1 MKLKKYIACI
11 CEGSAE
17 NAIIDILVD
26 NNLLI
31 FNREDMLDEKVI
43 RCRKAKNFE
52 ERYLRKGFDDQISI
66 IRILDSR
73 GENFC
78 LSKAYANKIDV
89 INVITAPEIEMLIIF
104 NEGEFKH
111 FCNSK
116 LMPSEFCKSILHIQN
131 VKSYDFV
138 YEYFSDSY
146 NLVNAINEYHKNKK
160 VKDGEKCLYDLL
172 K

>member
-1 MKLKKYIACI
+1 MV
-11 CEGSAE
+11 G
-17 NAIIDILVD
+17 
-26 NNLLI
+26 
-31 FNREDMLDEKVI
+31 
-43 RCRKAKNFE
+43 
-52 ERYLRKGFDDQISI
+52 
-66 IRILDSR
+66 SR

-116 LMPSEFCKSILHIQN
+116 LMPSEFCKRILHIQN

-138 YEYFSDSY
+138 YDYFSDSY
-146 NLVNAINEYHKNKK
+146 KLVNAINEYHKNKK
-160 VKDGEKCLYDLL
+160 S
-172 K
+172 